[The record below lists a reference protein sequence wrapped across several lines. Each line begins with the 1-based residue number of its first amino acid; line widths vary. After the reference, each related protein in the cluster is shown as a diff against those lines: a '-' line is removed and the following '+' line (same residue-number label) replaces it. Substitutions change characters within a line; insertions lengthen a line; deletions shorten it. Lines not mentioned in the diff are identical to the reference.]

1 MSDNTLLNNAL
12 NRIGN
17 STIQLWEKE
26 MESTEWYPIATG
38 ILCSDGAKCYILTCA
53 HTFAVV
59 DGVNKVQGIV
69 MNNSFTPLNE
79 ERVLAPD
86 TIVHGKCDV
95 AIIKLSS
102 DTTDYIREIGY
113 EFLDKKHLGIN
124 LSVQNESMLH
134 ICGYPANKTKGPIY
148 GRDGKKIQI
157 EIISDLNHERII
169 FPIVFSSKL
178 VYLALPYIDVISQ
191 YERRGIEKETHLLLS
206 FHYKKLSRLNG
217 SRITLPKPSG
227 MSGSGLWAIT
237 SDGNYHLLGIMIEY
251 NLKDSLML
259 ATRIDYVTEL
269 MRHVYNSDLPKSNII
284 PTKWYLDNSIP
295 NKL

>member
-1 MSDNTLLNNAL
+1 MSDSPILNNAL

-26 MESTEWYPIATG
+26 IESTEWYPIATG

-95 AIIKLSS
+95 AIVKLSS
-102 DTTDYIREIGY
+102 DTTEYIREIGY

-134 ICGYPANKTKGPIY
+134 ICGYPANKTRGPIY

-157 EIISDLNHERII
+157 ETISDLNHERII

-178 VYLALPYIDVISQ
+178 VYLSLPYIDVISQ
-191 YERRGIEKETHLLLS
+191 YERRGIEKEAHLLLS

-251 NLKDSLML
+251 NLKDSFML

-284 PTKWYLDNSIP
+284 PTKWYLDISIP

>member
-1 MSDNTLLNNAL
+1 MNDSPILNNAL
-12 NRIGN
+12 NKIGN
-17 STIQLWEKE
+17 FTIQLWEKE
-26 MESTEWYPIATG
+26 RESTEWYPIATG
-38 ILCSDGAKCYILTCA
+38 ILCLDGTKSYILTCA
-53 HTFAVV
+53 HTFAVEE
-59 DGVNKVQGIV
+59 GVNKVQGIV

-86 TIVHGKCDV
+86 TAVHGKCDI
-95 AIIKLSS
+95 AIVKLSS
-102 DTTDYIREIGY
+102 DTTEYIREIGY
-113 EFLDKKHLGIN
+113 EFLDKKYLGIN

-134 ICGYPANKTKGPIY
+134 ICGYPANKTRGPIY

-157 EIISDLNHERII
+157 ETISNLNHEKII
-169 FPIVFSSKL
+169 FPLVFSSKL
-178 VYLALPYIDVISQ
+178 AYMALPYIDDISQ
-191 YERRGIEKETHLLLS
+191 YERHGIERETHLLLS
-206 FHYKKLSRLNG
+206 YHYKKLSRLNG

-251 NLKDSLML
+251 NLKDSFML

-269 MRHVYNSDLPKSNII
+269 MNHVYNSDLPKSNII

>member
-26 MESTEWYPIATG
+26 MESTEWHPIATG

-102 DTTDYIREIGY
+102 DTADYIREIGY

-134 ICGYPANKTKGPIY
+134 ICGYPANKTRGPIY

-227 MSGSGLWAIT
+227 MSGSSLWAIA

-251 NLKDSLML
+251 NLKDSFML